1 MKSSVY
7 SVANLDIT
15 LMSANVTG
23 LWKTEDSNLPSSIAV
38 TCASP
43 KGTPRP
49 TAQHHAYVYTA
60 KDLELVATTAAFVQ

>member
-15 LMSANVTG
+15 LMSAIVTG
-23 LWKTEDSNLPSSIAV
+23 QEDSNLSSSIAV

-60 KDLELVATTAAFVQ
+60 KKWVATIAAFVQ